1 MTNKY
6 ILLFSFL
13 LVIGSKITI
22 AQDHHYWTQQFGSRS
37 ALMGGAVVG
46 GVRDTSAGFYNPGA
60 LGFVKEPTLSVS
72 ANAYQLER
80 LSVDN
85 GFGTGEQ
92 LSSDQIGV
100 IPVLASG
107 TLIIEQ
113 FPQHT
118 FGYTLLTKTQSSF
131 SASGRVDKT
140 FNIGD
145 FTHQDGSVSFL
156 GDENYIGQLI
166 VENETT
172 EFWGGLTWAYQ
183 VRPNISVGAT
193 AFMAF
198 RNQSQNQSIRVRAV
212 NDDLMTTSDVINYV
226 DFWHIRSLFK
236 LGIAAEFEPFKLG
249 LALTTP
255 SLNVFGEGTVA
266 AEESFNNFYDPNT
279 DQLTGVLAS
288 DRQENLDTTYKNPF
302 SLALGAEIEL
312 TKATNLGL
320 AVEWFA
326 QQGEYDVFTPGSYTF
341 LRDVVSPVVDFSSGQ
356 KTLDGESLIHVKDGA
371 DEVLNIGIAVEHI
384 FNDKLRGYFSFRTD
398 QESNPEIPT
407 RSLGIA
413 NWDIYHLTVGT
424 ITRRKHSELAVGLTY
439 SFGEQEQFKQF
450 ANFGNP
456 NPEQLVGDNLETTAK
471 FRAVSLLIGYTYFFD
486 INQ

>member
-1 MTNKY
+1 MINKS
-6 ILLFSFL
+6 ILLLSLFFIICSTT
-13 LVIGSKITI
+13 VV

-80 LSVDN
+80 LSIGN
-85 GFGTGEQ
+85 GFGTGEE

-100 IPVLASG
+100 IPLLASG
-107 TLIIEQ
+107 TLILER
-113 FPQHT
+113 FPEHT

-140 FNIGD
+140 LNIGD
-145 FTHQDGSVSFL
+145 FTHQDGTVSFP

-183 VRPNISVGAT
+183 IRPNISVGT
-193 AFMAF
+193 TVFLAF
-198 RNQSQNQSIRVRAV
+198 RNQSQNESIRVRAV
-212 NDDLMTTSDVINYV
+212 NDDVMSTSDIINYI
-226 DFWHIRSLFK
+226 DFWHIRSLLK
-236 LGIAAEFEPFKLG
+236 LGVAAEFEPFKLG
-249 LALTTP
+249 LTVTTP
-255 SLNVFGEGTVA
+255 SINIFGQGTVA
-266 AEESFNNFYDPNT
+266 AEESFNNFYDPTT
-279 DQLTGVLAS
+279 DQLTGILAS
-288 DRQENLDTTYKNPF
+288 DRQENLDTTYQSPF
-302 SLALGAEIEL
+302 SIALGAEIQL

-326 QQGEYDVFTPGSYTF
+326 QQGEYDVFTPGSHTF
-341 LRDVVSPVVDFSSGQ
+341 LRDVVSPVIDLTSGQ
-356 KTLDGESLIHVKDGA
+356 TTLDGQSLIQVKDAA
-371 DEVLNIGIAVEHI
+371 DEVFNVGVAVEHV
-384 FNDKLRGYFSFRTD
+384 FNERVRGYFSFRTD
-398 QESNPEIPT
+398 QESNPEIAT

-413 NWDIYHLTVGT
+413 NWDIYHLTIGT
-424 ITRRKHSELAVGLTY
+424 ITRRKRSELAVGLTY
-439 SFGEQEQFKQF
+439 SFGEQEQFQQF
-450 ANFGNP
+450 ANFSNLNQG
-456 NPEQLVGDNLETTAK
+456 QLVGDNQETTAK
-471 FRAVSLLIGYTYFFD
+471 FRAFSLLVGYTYFFD